1 LYNVLIQEHT
11 NTVLVQLEE
20 TPTYYSLDLKMWQPT
35 VSEDQEEWSQESRD
49 QQEESGDQ
57 QELLPA
63 RLWPGDSNELVVYH
77 HAGYRYKRT
86 IDPARVVVGYIG
98 DFGKDLPYLTRADMM
113 QAVRLS
119 VRFCEGW
126 LHTFVASMRLPNSY
140 RLRRNMREATR
151 EPRFRDLL
159 EYERYLRWNVEY
171 RFLRVANN
179 EIKFALACVRVPVD
193 HTNIILSYL
202 C

>member
-1 LYNVLIQEHT
+1 
-11 NTVLVQLEE
+11 
-20 TPTYYSLDLKMWQPT
+20 MWQPT
-35 VSEDQEEWSQESRD
+35 TSGDQEDENQESDWSPEEPGD
-49 QQEESGDQ
+49 QQEEHGDHQ
-57 QELLPA
+57 EEHGDHPELLPA
-63 RLWPGDSNELVVYH
+63 RLWPGDANELVVYH

-126 LHTFVASMRLPNSY
+126 LYTFVASMRLPNSY
-140 RLRRNMREATR
+140 RLRRNLREVTR

-171 RFLRVANN
+171 RFLKVANN
-179 EIKFALACVRVPVD
+179 EIKFALAHVRVPVD
-193 HTNIILSYL
+193 HANIILSYL